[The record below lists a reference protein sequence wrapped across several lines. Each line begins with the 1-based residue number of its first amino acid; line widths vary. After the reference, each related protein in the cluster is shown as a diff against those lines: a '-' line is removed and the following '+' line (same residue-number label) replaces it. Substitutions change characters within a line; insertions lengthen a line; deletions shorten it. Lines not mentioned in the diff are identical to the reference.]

1 MNWKTSD
8 VNGLCITILLNNM
21 VWYLGVKWK
30 LNNDE
35 FFTYIFTGKFENGTP
50 IVFNNKLYHYW
61 YKEIINHF
69 SPILINTTHRNV
81 HFSNQING
89 DITSTSVSYPE
100 TKILMACCC
109 CFPGHWL
116 VQYDWIMRWW
126 CSNLG
131 KGLLRS

>member
-1 MNWKTSD
+1 MNWRTSD

-21 VWYLGVKWK
+21 VWYLGVIWK
-30 LNNDE
+30 PHNDE

-50 IVFNNKLYHYW
+50 IVFNNKLYYYW

-69 SPILINTTHRNV
+69 QPILINTTHRNI

-89 DITSTSVSYPE
+89 KITSSSVTYPE

-109 CFPGHWL
+109 CFPGHRF

-131 KGLLRS
+131 QGLLRS